1 MEKLLCLRNKSIHL
15 DFLSISSIIFA
26 MEFTNKS
33 SRPFNISCG
42 LLPGYDTSNETQDMD
57 KAQQCIGN
65 WMVQRLHEG
74 KRIAVGTLLPGEF
87 IYPANDSA
95 AGYQVEGA
103 FHYRGM
109 IRDDASEEEAEE
121 MLKDLA
127 KVLSKEL
134 QQKRVHISYCNTY
147 WILE

>member
-1 MEKLLCLRNKSIHL
+1 MEKLLRVRNKSIHL
-15 DFLSISSIIFA
+15 DFLSISSIIDS
-26 MEFTNKS
+26 MEFTKKS

-42 LLPGYDTSNETQDMD
+42 LLPGYDTNNETQGIN

-74 KRIAVGTLLPGEF
+74 KKIVVGTLLPGEF
-87 IYPANDSA
+87 IYPANDPSV
-95 AGYQVEGA
+95 GYQVERA

-127 KVLSKEL
+127 RILSKEL
-134 QQKRVHISYCNTY
+134 QQKRVHVSYCNTY